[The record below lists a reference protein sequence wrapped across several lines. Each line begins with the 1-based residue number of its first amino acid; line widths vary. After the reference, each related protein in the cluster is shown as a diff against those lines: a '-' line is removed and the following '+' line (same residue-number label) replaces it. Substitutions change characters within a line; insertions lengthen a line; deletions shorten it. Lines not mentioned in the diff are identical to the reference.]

1 MTTDILASLRPLAS
15 WKKPLQLGAVN
26 FALTFFCLELIK
38 VSGSISPVW
47 FATALM
53 TVVVFRYSLATLLPA
68 LLCCVAATMLAN
80 TLFFGLSLTSSL
92 KYPLTNLLQA
102 LVGGY
107 LLRLLLDRHAPLSS
121 LACWAK
127 MMAAVGI
134 VTPLLG
140 GVIALL
146 WLPHSQVSHW
156 HFFLTWTISETIGM
170 LALGPVCM
178 LWQPGWF
185 RKELHQRAKLETV
198 ATLVVTL
205 LLSFIALRYLPWPFT
220 FVIVILFWSA
230 VRLQRLEA
238 FIVSFANISMMS
250 LMLAL
255 HIFDLSSA
263 TTSPAFSLT
272 APWVPFLM
280 ALLPSHIM
288 TMVMHTL
295 REEKIH
301 ITESENRFRNAMEY
315 SAIGMALVST
325 SGNWLQVNKALCN
338 LLGYDVQEL
347 KRMNFQQITHPD
359 DLNADL
365 EQFLDLLSGAINSYT
380 MEKRYFRKDGEL
392 VWARLS
398 VSLARDSV
406 GEPLYFISQIENIT
420 ELKQTAEI
428 NRQLMERITLAN
440 EAGGVGVW
448 EWNLTSEL
456 ISWDKRSF
464 EIFELPRN
472 ETPTIQFWLESIL
485 PQDQQKVEDAVQHT
499 LETHEPLNIEY
510 RILSSQGLRYVR
522 SQATCIPREDGKI
535 ERVLGVN
542 LDVTEIRQLNDAL
555 FREQERMMITLDS
568 IGEAVITTDEEMQVI
583 FMNPVAE
590 KMSGWTLG
598 QAAGKQLSTLLHITH
613 GREGPEMESLL
624 LCELPAAK
632 TTPDFE
638 QDLVLHNTRGDQ
650 FDIHYSI
657 TPLTSPDGRNV
668 GSVMVIHDVS
678 ESRELLKRLSY
689 SASHDMLTRLP
700 NRSSF
705 EHHLKRILVSASE
718 HRHQHVL
725 CFVDLDRFKAINDT
739 AGHAAGDAL
748 LRELARLM
756 QSQLRGSDMLARLGG
771 DEFGILFSDCSTGQA
786 IDVVQ
791 RLVTSI
797 NEYRFLW
804 EGRLYRVGASA
815 GLTQIH
821 QDNCQNSEVMAQA
834 DLACYNAKHNGRGQL
849 SVYEARL
856 QRQLRPVMTD
866 EESQRVIHEN
876 PLRLMVWAVA
886 PPRKTQS
893 VSFWLAELQLFS
905 SAGHEI
911 EEMEFRNSLEAPAQF
926 VALDRKVIATFYSSY
941 AAGIADKAIGI
952 ALPLSAWSLKDESFV
967 DELVSRI
974 TRGQVNGNLLWFML
988 ESEAMLEAHEQLH
1001 NNIARLRQLGCGIIL
1016 RNFGR
1021 NLDAFALLPADEIDY
1036 LMLSADLVS
1045 NIHCN
1050 LMDEMMVSIIYG
1062 HAQRLNIATIAGP
1075 VELPLALATLTTI
1088 GVDVAWGSAV
1098 ASREPLHALLNHSY
1112 FAIK

>member
-1 MTTDILASLRPLAS
+1 MTTDILISFQQSAL
-15 WKKPLQLGAVN
+15 WKKALQLGAAN

-53 TVVVFRYSLATLLPA
+53 TVVVFRHTLNTLLPA
-68 LLCCVAATMLAN
+68 LLCCTAAIMLAN
-80 TLFFGLSLTSSL
+80 TLFFGLTLTASV

-102 LVGGY
+102 LAGGY
-107 LLRLLLDRHAPLSS
+107 LLRLVLDRKAPLNS
-121 LACWAK
+121 LASWSK
-127 MMAAVGI
+127 MMITVGI
-134 VTPLLG
+134 ITPLLG
-140 GVIALL
+140 GVIAVVLL
-146 WLPHSQVSHW
+146 HHIHSSNW

-185 RKELHQRAKLETV
+185 RKELHQRAKVEAV
-198 ATLVVTL
+198 ATLVITL
-205 LLSFIALRYLPWPFT
+205 LLCFLALRYFPWPFT

-230 VRLQRLEA
+230 VCLPRLEA
-238 FIVSFANISMMS
+238 FIVSLANIAMMS

-255 HIFDLSSA
+255 HVFDLRSA
-263 TTSPAFSLT
+263 NPTFSMT

-288 TMVMHTL
+288 TMVMHSL
-295 REEKIH
+295 REEKKH

-325 SGNWLQVNKALCN
+325 SGNWLQVNKALCQ
-338 LLGYDVQEL
+338 LLGYDAPEL

-359 DLNADL
+359 DLNVDL
-365 EQFLDLLSGAINSYT
+365 EQFVDLLSGAINSYT

-398 VSLARDSV
+398 VSLARDSE

-420 ELKQTAEI
+420 ALKRAAET

-448 EWNLTSEL
+448 EWNLDDDL
-456 ISWDKRSF
+456 ISWDKRSY
-464 EIFELPRN
+464 EIFELPRSH
-472 ETPTIQFWLESIL
+472 TPTIGFWMECIV
-485 PQDQQKVEDAVQHT
+485 PQDQQKIEDALQHT
-499 LETHEPLNIEY
+499 LETQQPLDIEY
-510 RILSSQGLRYVR
+510 RIR
-522 SQATCIPREDGKI
+522 SQQGVRHVRARANCIARADGKI
-535 ERVLGVN
+535 ERMLGVN
-542 LDVTEIRQLNDAL
+542 LDVTEINQLNDAL
-555 FREQERMMITLDS
+555 FREQERMLITLDS

-590 KMSGWTLG
+590 KMSGWTLD
-598 QAAGKQLSTLLHITH
+598 QATGKQLSTILHITH
-613 GREGPEMESLL
+613 GRDGPAMESLL
-624 LCELPAAK
+624 LCELPSAK
-632 TTPDFE
+632 STPDFD
-638 QDLVLHNTRGDQ
+638 QDLVLHNTSGDQ

-657 TPLTSPDGRNV
+657 TPLTSPDGHDI

-678 ESRELLKRLSY
+678 ESREMLKRLSY

-718 HRHQHVL
+718 HHHQHVL
-725 CFVDLDRFKAINDT
+725 CFIDLDRFKAINDT

-771 DEFGILFSDCSTGQA
+771 DEFGLLLNDCTTEQA
-786 IDVVQ
+786 GEVIQ

-804 EGRLYRVGASA
+804 EGRLYRVDASA

-821 QDNCQNSEVMAQA
+821 HDNCQNAEVMAQA
-834 DLACYNAKHNGRGQL
+834 DLACYTAKHNGRGQM

-856 QRQLRPVMTD
+856 QRQLRPVISR
-866 EESQRVIHEN
+866 EESLRIINEN

-893 VSFWLAELQLFS
+893 VSFWLAELLLFS
-905 SAGHEI
+905 ASGQEI
-911 EEMEFRNSLEAPAQF
+911 EESEFRNSLTDPEQF
-926 VALDRKVIATFYSSY
+926 IALDRKLISTFCSSY
-941 AAGIADKAIGI
+941 AAGVADKAIGI
-952 ALPLSAWSLKDESFV
+952 ALPLSAWSLKDQEFV
-967 DELVSRI
+967 TELADKISN
-974 TRGQVNGNLLWFML
+974 GQVSGTLLWFML
-988 ESEAMLEAHEQLH
+988 ESEAIQEQHEQLH
-1001 NNIARLRQLGCGIIL
+1001 SNIARLRQLGCGIIL

-1021 NLDAFALLPADEIDY
+1021 NLDAFPLLPADEIDY

-1045 NIHCN
+1045 NVHCN

-1062 HAQRLNIATIAGP
+1062 HAQRLGIATIAGP
-1075 VELPLALATLTTI
+1075 IELPLALATLTTI

-1098 ASREPLHALLNHSY
+1098 ADREPLHTLLNHSY